1 MTTFYNLS
9 TGQAPNPSP
18 PDTILSMT
26 QAQIAA
32 MCVGAAWRPFS

>member
-1 MTTFYNLS
+1 MTVFYNLS
-9 TGQAPNPSP
+9 PGQTPNPSP

-32 MCVGAAWRPFS
+32 MCIGAA